1 MAVLNVRS
9 SSSASDKNENRATLF
24 ISHQRGT
31 RRPCWPNMRTG
42 DDVPSTLCTHTE
54 LRILHYFPMDNYKH
68 PFGIY
73 GSNNRLYTL
82 HAIMLPPHILLH
94 LLQSCVKGYWAV
106 SPFIR
111 FSSKPSLSHSTLI
124 IWWYITMGTPA
135 TEPKNKSAYTW
146 RCSLHNITQNP
157 LPLKI
162 YLENIAWPWRDF
174 IPVLW

>member
-1 MAVLNVRS
+1 MSGHHHQHQIKTKTEPLYSYPINEVREGLV
-9 SSSASDKNENRATLF
+9 DRICGRATTCRVPYVL
-24 ISHQRGT
+24 I
-31 RRPCWPNMRTG
+31 PNYVYSIIFQWIIT
-42 DDVPSTLCTHTE
+42 STLLEYMEAITG
-54 LRILHYFPMDNYKH
+54 LV
-68 PFGIY
+68 
-73 GSNNRLYTL
+73 YTL

-111 FSSKPSLSHSTLI
+111 FSSRPPLSHSTLI